1 MGAPPRKGF
10 SRICRGPFTGAVTR
24 LIAHRG
30 AAQEAPENS
39 IAAFVD
45 ALGLGADGVEL
56 DVRCSADGALVV
68 CHNPAIGSLGPIAEL
83 EVAQLPDQVP
93 LLGEA
98 LAACGSAEVFVEIK
112 RDPQL
117 SAELLAAA
125 VLEELAGSEA
135 RSTVSSFDLE
145 VLIAARQL
153 DLERGRAW
161 LLLPG
166 VDLELVFELAL
177 AQQLDALH
185 LRHEVIDA
193 GLVERTRASGLELAA
208 WTVNES
214 EELSRMAA
222 LGVDAVITDELSRA
236 RQLLEA
242 RGGQLGGGPVG
253 GGPPPVS

>member
-45 ALGLGADGVEL
+45 ALGLGADGVE
-56 DVRCSADGALVV
+56 
-68 CHNPAIGSLGPIAEL
+68 
-83 EVAQLPDQVP
+83 
-93 LLGEA
+93 
-98 LAACGSAEVFVEIK
+98 
-112 RDPQL
+112 
-117 SAELLAAA
+117 
-125 VLEELAGSEA
+125 
-135 RSTVSSFDLE
+135 
-145 VLIAARQL
+145 
-153 DLERGRAW
+153 
-161 LLLPG
+161 
-166 VDLELVFELAL
+166 
-177 AQQLDALH
+177 LDALH